1 MLSNAYKSSY
11 TVHSLGPGFN
21 YSKDRNTFAANVYYQ
36 RSSLSGEV
44 IRTGSEE
51 IKHAYNNVTYFMVG
65 QFNLNRE
72 NTLRMFLRSYT
83 DNPEVTQLQNVYD
96 VSDAQYITR
105 GNPDL
110 RPSYS
115 HNLSMHYVN
124 SNAEKGRTFML
135 MFRAETTQDYIT
147 TSTRYR
153 PTLEIDNTVYRPLQ
167 FTEWT
172 NMDGYWDV
180 RARASYGF
188 PVNFIKSNLNLRGGV
203 SYSRIPSLVDG
214 ERNNTGNL
222 GYEAGVVLGSNISE
236 NVDFT
241 LSWDGTYNEAVNSL
255 AATGGKNRYFNHQA
269 AASFKFI
276 FGRGFSLSGSA
287 SYIQY
292 LGFTNDYDDSY
303 LLCNLFVG
311 KKVFRNQLGEINIG
325 VNDIFN
331 QNKAF
336 VRTTGS
342 GWTQNSW
349 NSVVGRYYCVQFVYN
364 LRFFG
369 KKGSKN
375 IKDYQGVSDRPS
387 GAVGMGRSTVPGG
400 GFRPP
405 HR

>member
-1 MLSNAYKSSY
+1 MMNPSYRYRLNGRLTYTEPVSKYSQVSLGYRTSYNYQQSDKKTYRTGEDYDITGLLPDPLLSNAYKSSY

-241 LSWDGTYNEAVNSL
+241 LRGTA
-255 AATGGKNRYFNHQA
+255 
-269 AASFKFI
+269 
-276 FGRGFSLSGSA
+276 
-287 SYIQY
+287 
-292 LGFTNDYDDSY
+292 
-303 LLCNLFVG
+303 
-311 KKVFRNQLGEINIG
+311 
-325 VNDIFN
+325 
-331 QNKAF
+331 
-336 VRTTGS
+336 RTTKPSIPSPLPEERTVISTIRLRRRSSSSSAGDS
-342 GWTQNSW
+342 PSRAALLISSIWVLRTITTTAICSATCSW
-349 NSVVGRYYCVQFVYN
+349 ARRSFATSW
-364 LRFFG
+364 G
-369 KKGSKN
+369 K
-375 IKDYQGVSDRPS
+375 
-387 GAVGMGRSTVPGG
+387 STSA
-400 GFRPP
+400 
-405 HR
+405 

>member
-1 MLSNAYKSSY
+1 
-11 TVHSLGPGFN
+11 
-21 YSKDRNTFAANVYYQ
+21 
-36 RSSLSGEV
+36 
-44 IRTGSEE
+44 
-51 IKHAYNNVTYFMVG
+51 MVG

-292 LGFTNDYDDSY
+292 LGFTKITTTAICSAT
-303 LLCNLFVG
+303 CSWARRSFATSWG
-311 KKVFRNQLGEINIG
+311 K
-325 VNDIFN
+325 
-331 QNKAF
+331 
-336 VRTTGS
+336 
-342 GWTQNSW
+342 
-349 NSVVGRYYCVQFVYN
+349 
-364 LRFFG
+364 
-369 KKGSKN
+369 
-375 IKDYQGVSDRPS
+375 
-387 GAVGMGRSTVPGG
+387 STSA
-400 GFRPP
+400 
-405 HR
+405 

>member
-1 MLSNAYKSSY
+1 M
-11 TVHSLGPGFN
+11 HSLGPGFN

-51 IKHAYNNVTYFMVG
+51 IRHAYNNVTYFMVG

-72 NTLRMFLRSYT
+72 NTLRLFLRSYT
-83 DNPEVTQLQNVYD
+83 DNPEVSQLQNVYD

-105 GNPDL
+105 GN
-110 RPSYS
+110 
-115 HNLSMHYVN
+115 
-124 SNAEKGRTFML
+124 
-135 MFRAETTQDYIT
+135 AETTQDYIT

-214 ERNNTGNL
+214 ERNNT
-222 GYEAGVVLGSNISE
+222 
-236 NVDFT
+236 
-241 LSWDGTYNEAVNSL
+241 
-255 AATGGKNRYFNHQA
+255 
-269 AASFKFI
+269 FKFI

-342 GWTQNSW
+342 
-349 NSVVGRYYCVQFVYN
+349 VGHKI
-364 LRFFG
+364 LG
-369 KKGSKN
+369 T
-375 IKDYQGVSDRPS
+375 
-387 GAVGMGRSTVPGG
+387 A
-400 GFRPP
+400 
-405 HR
+405 